1 MKYNCVDLFCGAGG
15 MSYGFEKAGFNT
27 IFAVE
32 FNNVYAETY
41 KLNFR
46 NTKIY
51 VGDIKT
57 ISDEEIISIGQ
68 NNRVDI
74 IIGGPPCQGFSIAG
88 NIGRKFL
95 DDKRNHLF
103 LEYVRFVK
111 LLQPKIFVLENV
123 ASLVKHNKG
132 ETIKEIVE
140 CFEKCG
146 YTVQYKVL
154 NAVNFN
160 VPQERRRVFVVGTKK
175 GYCFEYPSEN
185 NHEISIKEA
194 IGDLPSLKSG
204 EKSKI
209 DLHEAMNHSKQM
221 LEKMKYVKDGGNRN
235 DIPEKMRPTSGD
247 IRKYIRYASWKPSF
261 CVTGDMR
268 KIFHYE
274 QNRALTCRELARLQ
288 TFPDEFK
295 FFGNS
300 IQIQQQIGN
309 AVPCKLAESVANE
322 CLRCLKNEKK

>member
-1 MKYNCVDLFCGAGG
+1 MKYKCIDLFCGAGG
-15 MSYGFEKAGFNT
+15 MSYGFERAGFNT

-32 FNNVYAETY
+32 FNEIYANTY
-41 KLNFR
+41 KLNFK
-46 NTKIY
+46 NTQVHI
-51 VGDIKT
+51 GDIKQ
-57 ISDEEIISIGQ
+57 ISDEEILSLA
-68 NNRVDI
+68 NNKVDI

-88 NIGRKFL
+88 NIARKFL
-95 DDKRNHLF
+95 DDERNHLF

-111 LLQPKIFVLENV
+111 ILQPNIFVLENV
-123 ASLVKHNKG
+123 SSLVKHNKG
-132 ETIKEIVE
+132 KTINEIVD

-146 YTVQYKVL
+146 YSVQYKIL
-154 NAVNFN
+154 NSVHYN

-175 GYCFEYPSEN
+175 GYCFEYPKESKK
-185 NHEISIKEA
+185 EITIKEA
-194 IGDLPSLKSG
+194 IGDLPKLESG
-204 EKSKI
+204 EISGI
-209 DLHEAMNHSKQM
+209 NLHEAMRHSKQM

-235 DIPEKMRPTSGD
+235 DIPEPLRPKSGD

-288 TFPDEFK
+288 TFPDSFR

-309 AVPCKLAESVANE
+309 AVPCKLAEAMAKE
-322 CLRCLKNEKK
+322 CMRCLKNEKK